1 MSKDKVVLAYSGG
14 LDTSVAIKWLQ
25 DEYNYDV
32 IAVGLDVGEGKDL
45 EFVKNKALDL
55 GAIKS
60 YNVDAKELFAEEFVL
75 PALQANVLYEGKY
88 PLVSALS
95 RPLIAKVLVDIAE
108 KEGAVAV
115 AHGCTGKGN
124 DQVRFDVAFAALNP
138 NLKIVAPVREWK
150 MTRDEEIKYAEKH
163 GIPIPIDLDSPY
175 SVDQNLWGRANE
187 CGILEDPWA
196 EAPKDAFELTADPV
210 DAPDTPEVVEITFEQ
225 GKPVAINGI
234 PYKLDDLILT
244 LNDMAGKHGVGRIDH
259 VENRL
264 VGIKSREIYEAPAA
278 MTLIAAHQELEAL
291 TLPREVMK
299 FKPVVEQQLEQ
310 AIYDGLWFT
319 QLTDALRAFIT
330 ETQKYVSGVV
340 KVKLYKGQAFV
351 IGRKSENS
359 LYDIKLA
366 TYSEGDQFDHEAA
379 IGFIKL
385 WGLPTKVHSTV
396 NNVHADKAKIMEKT
410 KIDVKESVKQ

>member
-310 AIYDGLWFT
+310 TIYDGLWFT

>member
-60 YNVDAKELFAEEFVL
+60 YNVYAKELFAEEFVL

-187 CGILEDPWA
+187 CGILEDPWV

-359 LYDIKLA
+359 LYDMKLA